1 MHQKSQPFGAKA
13 KQALSDLTFNRNV
26 YIQEKGYDK
35 YHRLIGTVLVG
46 VDPINRIMVKNGMA
60 WAFREYLDDP
70 IMLDLESYARKNK
83 IGLWQDAKPV
93 YPSMWRKNQSQ

>member
-1 MHQKSQPFGAKA
+1 
-13 KQALSDLTFNRNV
+13 DLTFNRNV

>member
-1 MHQKSQPFGAKA
+1 
-13 KQALSDLTFNRNV
+13 
-26 YIQEKGYDK
+26 
-35 YHRLIGTVLVG
+35 
-46 VDPINRIMVKNGMA
+46 IMVKNGMA